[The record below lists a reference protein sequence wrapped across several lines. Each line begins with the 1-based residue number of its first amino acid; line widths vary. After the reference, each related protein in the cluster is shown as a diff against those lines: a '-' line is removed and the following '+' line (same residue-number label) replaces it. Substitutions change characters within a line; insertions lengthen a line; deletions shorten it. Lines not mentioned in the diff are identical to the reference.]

1 MYNSASEIIAIHKKN
16 GGDIAN
22 FGAPSDY
29 DHLYV
34 ITQGDLTL
42 RVCCTRRQV
51 PCRDSQEGVQQA
63 SKARRH

>member
-34 ITQGDLTL
+34 IT
-42 RVCCTRRQV
+42 
-51 PCRDSQEGVQQA
+51 
-63 SKARRH
+63 

>member
-42 RVCCTRRQV
+42 AASALSRFPRR
-51 PCRDSQEGVQQA
+51 S
-63 SKARRH
+63 